1 MLSSFFIKY
10 LKPFKKFVF
19 IAPIFMLIEVIV
31 DLIQPFLIQQIID
44 KGLGGGDLNYVVK
57 TGYFMGGFALIG
69 IGAGIT
75 TIYLSSKIS
84 QSFGGYL
91 REDTFKKIMEL
102 SFRNL
107 DHQSP
112 SNLIIR
118 LTNDVTQVQNLI
130 LMSFRIL
137 VRAPLLLVGSFL
149 MAFFTARSLSPIIVV
164 LIVII
169 SVILFLIIT
178 KSAPLFTS
186 SQKAL
191 DVLNTVL
198 NENFT
203 GIRAVKAFVR
213 ENYEIKKFDSKN
225 EALYDVSVRS
235 SLSVALIMPFLMLC
249 VNFGIVASLYFGG
262 KSVIA
267 GNLEVGQIVAFINY
281 LLQILVSLLISGML
295 LMNVTRAIVSA
306 KRIIE
311 IHGIKPDITYNSTDM
326 STINGTVTFD
336 HVYFKYTDEDDYIL
350 KDITFT
356 AKTGE
361 TIGII
366 GLTGSGKTTLANLI
380 PRFYDAT
387 EGKVLIDGKDIKEFS
402 EKALRSQISI
412 VLQKAILFAGKL
424 NTNIRYGNQEATAP
438 EIEEA
443 AQTAQAKEF
452 IDKFPEKYETLI
464 YQKGSNLSGGQRQR
478 VSIAR
483 GLVGDPKILI
493 LDDSTSALDAKSE
506 ALVKEALSKNHGD
519 TTTFIIAQK
528 ISSIISADKILV
540 IDKGQLK
547 SVGTHEELLNSSDI
561 YKDIYASQ
569 IGKEA

>member
-1 MLSSFFIKY
+1 M
-10 LKPFKKFVF
+10 
-19 IAPIFMLIEVIV
+19 
-31 DLIQPFLIQQIID
+31 
-44 KGLGGGDLNYVVK
+44 
-57 TGYFMGGFALIG
+57 
-69 IGAGIT
+69 
-75 TIYLSSKIS
+75 KI
-84 QSFGGYL
+84 
-91 REDTFKKIMEL
+91 
-102 SFRNL
+102 
-107 DHQSP
+107 
-112 SNLIIR
+112 
-118 LTNDVTQVQNLI
+118 
-130 LMSFRIL
+130 
-137 VRAPLLLVGSFL
+137 LLVF
-149 MAFFTARSLSPIIVV
+149 V
-164 LIVII
+164 L
-169 SVILFLIIT
+169 F
-178 KSAPLFTS
+178 
-186 SQKAL
+186 
-191 DVLNTVL
+191 
-198 NENFT
+198 
-203 GIRAVKAFVR
+203 KAFVR

-311 IHGIKPDITYNSTDM
+311 IHEMKPDITYNSTDM
-326 STINGTVTFD
+326 SAINGTVTFD
-336 HVYFKYTDEDDYIL
+336 HVYFKYTDDDDYIL

-387 EGKVLIDGKDIKEFS
+387 EGKVLIDGKDIREFS

-424 NTNIRYGNQEATAP
+424 NTNIRYGNQEATVP

-443 AQTAQAKEF
+443 AKTAQAKEF
-452 IDKFPEKYETLI
+452 IDKFPEKYDTYI